1 VRQQRDGVAL
11 AGAVLP
17 AQGEIARVRMRYH
30 CLRLLLIRT
39 VQRRLLDRLMARLG
53 RYDVMTGRAA

>member
-1 VRQQRDGVAL
+1 
-11 AGAVLP
+11 
-17 AQGEIARVRMRYH
+17 VRMRYH